1 MTESRQRV
9 ALTAVLAALVAAV
22 AASATTLGPAARR
35 MPLVVAVP
43 TLALLLFELT
53 RQVRSAPRASDDD
66 KARRVEAV
74 SFAWLVAL
82 VSGVWLLGMQAGL
95 PLFLV
100 TYLRTRSHE
109 SWTTAIGMA
118 VGVWAVIFGV
128 LDGVLG
134 IQMHAGVIGSWIGRW
149 QP

>member
-1 MTESRQRV
+1 VTESRQRV
-9 ALTAVLAALVAAV
+9 ALTAGLTVLVATAAV
-22 AASATTLGPAARR
+22 SATALGPAARR

-53 RQVRSAPRASDDD
+53 RQLRSAPRASVDQT
-66 KARRVEAV
+66 ARVEAV

-82 VSGVWLLGMQAGL
+82 VAGVWLVGMQAGL

-118 VGVWAVIFGV
+118 VGVWVVLFGV
-128 LDGVLG
+128 LDRVLG
-134 IQMHAGVIGSWIGRW
+134 IQMHAGLIGSWIGGW
-149 QP
+149 P

>member
-9 ALTAVLAALVAAV
+9 ALTAGLGALVATV

-53 RQVRSAPRASDDD
+53 RQVRAAPRASDSET
-66 KARRVEAV
+66 ARRAEAV

-82 VSGVWLLGMQAGL
+82 VAGVWLLGMQAGL

-118 VGVWAVIFGV
+118 AGVWAVLFGV
-128 LDGVLG
+128 LDRVLG
-134 IQMHAGVIGSWIGRW
+134 IQMHAGAIGSWIGLW